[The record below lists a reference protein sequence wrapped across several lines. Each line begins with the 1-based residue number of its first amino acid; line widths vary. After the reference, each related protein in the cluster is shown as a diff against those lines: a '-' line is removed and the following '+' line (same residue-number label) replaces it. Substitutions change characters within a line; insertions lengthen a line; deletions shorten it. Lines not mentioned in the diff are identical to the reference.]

1 MCIWFYKAAT
11 KHNIFDRLVAQV
23 ADSVAQ
29 DPAAIVTRDVVT
41 FVGESYPNIF
51 DPKGPNDGRLKIGG
65 AIRARSIGDAHHDG
79 FNSSIPIFKGIIV
92 GTDRIRF

>member
-1 MCIWFYKAAT
+1 MVHKAAT
-11 KHNIFDRLVAQV
+11 NYNILYRLVAQV

-29 DPAAIVTRDVVT
+29 DPAAIVRRNVVT
-41 FVGESYPNIF
+41 VVGESYPNIV

-65 AIRARSIGDAHHDG
+65 AIRARSLGEAHYDG

-92 GTDRIRF
+92 GTDRIMF